1 MITNFFVLSP
11 RGDTVIAKTYRSKS
25 GVGAHER
32 SHTEAFFRKVKF
44 WDGVAPGTPGMDT
57 TLGLGTGSKGLSSN
71 QPGGAGEG
79 AESKEKRF
87 GDAPPVFV
95 MPDGYSYMHVK
106 RNGLIFGCATE
117 KNVSPV
123 VVIEVSIMVQL
134 YSGSAESLPHFPS
147 LCLTQTLTRSHFLQL
162 LSKIAKVFKDYCGTL
177 SEESIRKNFILL
189 YELLDELLDYG
200 YPQVTQTEN
209 LKAFVYN
216 EPIVVSPVADTGK
229 MINPKTA
236 SANAVHKPVISSVD
250 TEGRKTSLSANQKNE
265 IFVDILERLS
275 VLFSNNGYV
284 LNSTIDGCIQMKSYL
299 AGNPQLRLAL
309 NEDLAV
315 GKNTSS
321 VYGSGVTV
329 DDINFND
336 CVNLSEWEHGRT
348 LSFYPPDGEFILLNY
363 RMTGEFKTP
372 FRIFPSI
379 EEVETNKLEIAVH
392 VRAEIP
398 ENHFGA
404 NVSIEVPMPQST
416 TAATCQV
423 VSTPSAT
430 GVHAEYVSHER
441 KLFWTLKKFP
451 GCTEQTMRAKVTLSG
466 PCTSQIRREIGP
478 INMNFEIP
486 MYNVSSLQVR
496 YLRIAENMPG
506 YTPYRWVRYV
516 TQSSSYVC
524 RL

>member
-1 MITNFFVLSP
+1 MIVNFFVLSP
-11 RGDTVIAKTYRSKS
+11 RGDTVIAKTYRAKAGSS
-25 GVGAHER
+25 LLAHER

-57 TLGLGTGSKGLSSN
+57 TLGLTGGL
-71 QPGGAGEG
+71 GGAAGGKWGE
-79 AESKEKRF
+79 EKLEKK

-95 MPDGYSYMHVK
+95 MPDGYSYMHIK

-123 VVIEVSIMVQL
+123 VVIE
-134 YSGSAESLPHFPS
+134 
-147 LCLTQTLTRSHFLQL
+147 L

-216 EPIVVSPVADTGK
+216 EPIVVSKVADTGK

-236 SANAVHKPVISSVD
+236 NASAVHKPVISSVD
-250 TEGRKTSLSANQKNE
+250 ADGRKTSLSANQKNE
-265 IFVDILERLS
+265 IFVDILERLN
-275 VLFSNNGYV
+275 VVFSNNGYV

-309 NEDLAV
+309 NEDLV
-315 GKNTSS
+315 IGKNNGSS
-321 VYGSGVTV
+321 SAYSSYTFV

-336 CVNLSEWEHGRT
+336 CVNLTEWENGRT
-348 LSFYPPDGEFILLNY
+348 LSFHPPDGEFVVLNY
-363 RMTGEFKTP
+363 RMTGEFKAP

-379 EEVETNKLEIAVH
+379 EEVEPNKLEIAVH
-392 VRAEIP
+392 IRAEIP
-398 ENHFGA
+398 DNHFGA
-404 NVSIEVPMPQST
+404 NVSIEIPLPGIT
-416 TAATCQV
+416 TAASCSV
-423 VSTPSAT
+423 VSTPAAV
-430 GVHAEYVSHER
+430 GVHAEYVTKE
-441 KLFWTLKKFP
+441 KKIVWNLKKFP
-451 GCTEQTMRAKVTLSG
+451 GCTEQTMRAKVSLGG

-496 YLRIAENMPG
+496 YLKIAENLPG

>member
-1 MITNFFVLSP
+1 MINNFFVLSP

-57 TLGLGTGSKGLSSN
+57 TLGLGSGKMSSS
-71 QPGGAGEG
+71 GEG
-79 AESKEKRF
+79 GEGTESVKRF

-123 VVIEVSIMVQL
+123 VVIE
-134 YSGSAESLPHFPS
+134 
-147 LCLTQTLTRSHFLQL
+147 L
-162 LSKIAKVFKDYCGTL
+162 LSKVAKVFKDYCGTL

-189 YELLDELLDYG
+189 YELLDELIDYG

-216 EPIVVSPVADTGK
+216 EPIVVSPVVDTGK

-236 SANAVHKPVISSVD
+236 SASAVHKPVIGSVD
-250 TEGRKTSLSANQKNE
+250 ADGKKTSLSNNQKNE

-309 NEDLAV
+309 NEDLAI
-315 GKNTSS
+315 GRNTSTT
-321 VYGSGVTV
+321 YGSGVTV

-336 CVNLSEWEHGRT
+336 CVNLSEWEQGRT
-348 LSFYPPDGEFILLNY
+348 LSFYPPDGEFIVLNY
-363 RMTGEFKTP
+363 RMTGDFKTP

-379 EEVETNKLEIAVH
+379 EEVEPNKLEIAIH

-398 ENHFGA
+398 DNHFGA
-404 NVSIEVPMPQST
+404 NVMIEIPLPQT
-416 TAATCQV
+416 TTVASCNV
-423 VSTPSAT
+423 VSTAGAN
-430 GVHAEYVSHER
+430 GVNAEYISQEK
-441 KLFWTLKKFP
+441 KLVWTLKKFP